1 MRTSWTPAAVAAR
14 GTACALSLML
24 LATTAMP
31 ALAADYWPDDAPRT
45 YVFGS
50 GADESRLAIDPFEAG
65 RAAFVVVGQG
75 CLIDWV
81 ADVEPSGRL
90 TVDTASFFCPGE
102 VDPPLDLVFEADEV
116 LFDPAWAG
124 GNTKLVQGTADGA
137 AFNLFVRVGAPRT
150 VTIAEGSFEAVQME
164 ISADPFLVTTLLVVD
179 LSAVAGPIRVD
190 GQDRTAVLDGIVSTD
205 EQSWSALKAGFDR

>member
-1 MRTSWTPAAVAAR
+1 MRTSWTPTAVAVR
-14 GTACALSLML
+14 GTVCALSLVL
-24 LATTAMP
+24 LVAAAKP

-50 GADESRLAIDPFEAG
+50 GAEESRLAIDPFDAG
-65 RAAFVVVGQG
+65 RATFVVVGQG
-75 CLIDWV
+75 CSIDWV

-90 TVDTASFFCPGE
+90 GVDTASFFCPGE

-124 GNTKLVQGTADGA
+124 GNTQLLQGTADGVP
-137 AFNLFVRVGAPRT
+137 FNLYVRVGMPRT
-150 VTIAEGSFEAVQME
+150 VTIPEGSFEAVQME
-164 ISADPFLVTTLLVVD
+164 LSADPFFATTLLTVD
-179 LSAVAGPIRVD
+179 LSATAGPIRVD
-190 GQDRTAVLDGIVSTD
+190 GQDRTAVIDGIVSTD